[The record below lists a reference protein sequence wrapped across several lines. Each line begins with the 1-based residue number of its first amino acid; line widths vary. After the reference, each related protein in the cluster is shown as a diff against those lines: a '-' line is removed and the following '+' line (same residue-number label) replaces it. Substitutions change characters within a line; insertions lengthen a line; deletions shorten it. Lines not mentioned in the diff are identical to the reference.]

1 MKKVALI
8 LMVVISNVVLLTSC
22 TDSAEELEVL
32 KQNEINIENKSA
44 QIDKDEIEIPTDKG
58 KGKK

>member
-8 LMVVISNVVLLTSC
+8 LMVVISSVVLLTSC
-22 TDSAEELEVL
+22 TDSAEELEAL

-44 QIDKDEIEIPTDKG
+44 QIDKDEIENPRDKG
-58 KGKK
+58 KK